1 MPNNEAFDIP
11 IPLTIPVMKHSFLS
25 WLRSAALLPLATL
38 MCAAEPAVSANPFF
52 AMDTALRDSK
62 LKSADDQAALLK
74 ELGYAGIGASGYLSD
89 EFMAAFERRGLK
101 VFNTYLTLDFDSAT
115 PGVDP
120 KLKDLIA
127 RLKGRDT
134 ALWLAI
140 GKVSRDGMS
149 LQPSDPAG
157 DAIVVPRLSELADLA
172 RASGVRIALYP
183 HTAFWVERVDDALR
197 VVEKVKQPNVGATF
211 NLCHWLKVEGDR
223 DPKPVLKAALPH
235 LFFVSING
243 ADHGDTRTMDWNRL
257 IQPLGTGSFEV
268 GGLLRVLKELGY
280 AGPVGFQGYGI
291 QGDSREIL
299 AKTMLAWR
307 QLFKPMAHAPEPP
320 E

>member
-1 MPNNEAFDIP
+1 
-11 IPLTIPVMKHSFLS
+11 MKHPILS
-25 WLRSAALLPLATL
+25 RFGSAAFLLLATL
-38 MCAAEPAVSANPFF
+38 TRAAEPTAPANPFF

-62 LKSADDQAALLK
+62 LRSSADAQAALLK

-89 EFMAAFERRGLK
+89 EYMAAFDRQGLK

-120 KLKDLIA
+120 QLKDLVA

-140 GKVSRDGMS
+140 GKVTRDGTK
-149 LQPSDPAG
+149 LKPSDPAG
-157 DAIVVPRLSELADLA
+157 DEIVVPRLSELAGLA
-172 RASGVRIALYP
+172 RASGVRTALYP
-183 HTAFWVERVDDALR
+183 HAAFWLERVDDALR
-197 VVEKVKQPNVGATF
+197 VAGKVQQANVGATF

-223 DPKPVLKAALPH
+223 DPKPVLKAAMPH

-243 ADHGDTRTMDWNRL
+243 ADDGDTRSMDWKRL
-257 IQPLGTGSFEV
+257 IQPLGNGSYEV
-268 GGLLRVLKELGY
+268 GRLLRVLKELDY
-280 AGPVGFQGYGI
+280 SGPVGFQGYGI
-291 QGDSREIL
+291 AGDSREIL
-299 AKTMLAWR
+299 ATTMAAWR
-307 QLFKPMAHAPEPP
+307 QLVTPPAPAPERS